1 MNIHLSLLDLNQEE
15 DCLKP
20 IANNLFTKVYP
31 TGLTGCGLVHTSYLA
46 GEHREHSFRQHGI
59 VVHLKPEQNS
69 LRRLGGS
76 LQKED
81 ADVGDIAIIPTK
93 INHWQKVETEV
104 AENIILTIEPEVIS
118 SIAHEVIDPDR
129 VELIPTFAKSD
140 PLIQHLAIDLK
151 ANLDSNNCD
160 RLYAESLFNLLST
173 HLLRH
178 YASSQFMPKDHND
191 GLSTYKL
198 KLAKNY
204 INDNLEYP
212 IKLNDIASLLGISQF
227 YFSHL
232 FKKSTGIAPYKY
244 VIQQRVA
251 KAKNL
256 IKDSNLSLIEIAYE
270 CGFSSQSQMTQHFRK
285 YIGITPKVY
294 QIRVEKNKCL
304 NQLIGGNK
312 FS

>member
-1 MNIHLSLLDLNQEE
+1 MNNQLSLLDLTQEE

-20 IANNLFTKVYP
+20 IANNLFTKVYQ
-31 TGLTGCGLVHTSYLA
+31 TGLTGCGLVHTSYRA
-46 GEHREHSFRQHGI
+46 GEHREHSFQQHGI
-59 VVHLKPEQNS
+59 IIHLKSEQNS

-76 LQKED
+76 LKQENV
-81 ADVGDIAIIPTK
+81 DVGDIAIIPTK
-93 INHWQKVETEV
+93 ISHWQKIETEV
-104 AENIILTIEPEVIS
+104 AENIIVTIEPEVVS
-118 SIAHEVIDPDR
+118 TIAHEVINPDR
-129 VELIPTFAKSD
+129 VKLLPTFAKPD
-140 PLIQHLAIDLK
+140 PLIQHLAINLK
-151 ANLDSNNCD
+151 ANLDSDNCD
-160 RLYAESLFNLLST
+160 RLYAESLFNLFST

-178 YASSQFMPKDHND
+178 YASSQFLPKDHND

-232 FKKSTGIAPYKY
+232 FKKSTGVAPYKY

-251 KAKNL
+251 KAKDL
-256 IKDSNLSLIEIAYE
+256 IKGSNLSLVDIAYD

-285 YIGITPKVY
+285 YIGVTPKIY
-294 QIRVEKNKCL
+294 QIRVEANKS
-304 NQLIGGNK
+304 
-312 FS
+312 FD